1 MKTPATTDQE
11 RERLAWNQA
20 HDRVLHFLETFGIE
34 DRSRLFRLVLALL
47 DEAKERRR
55 TNPELDPTAL
65 AAGLTGEEIARWLAA
80 NLGEAEG
87 GAEEVLRRGYVAL
100 LLSPRF
106 RGDRSAFLEAGLP
119 PEFRQSLR
127 HALLVT
133 GPDLDVS
140 SMTPR
145 PIDYGP
151 MLGLARETWHRWDK
165 KTVVTALLL
174 WGGIYLVLYEWLS
187 RYL

>member
-1 MKTPATTDQE
+1 ME

-20 HDRVLHFLETFGIE
+20 HDRLFHFLETFGIE
-34 DRSRLFRLVLALL
+34 DRSRLFRLVLAIL
-47 DEAKERRR
+47 DEARERQRR
-55 TNPELDPTAL
+55 NPGLEPTAV
-65 AAGLTGEEIARWLAA
+65 AAELISGGIAGWLAE

-87 GAEEVLRRGYVAL
+87 GDSEVLRRGYVAL

-106 RGDRSAFLEAGLP
+106 RADRSAFLEAGLP
-119 PEFRQSLR
+119 PDFRQSLR

-151 MLGLARETWHRWDK
+151 MLGLARETWHRWEK

-187 RYL
+187 QFL